1 MSEKQETGPPEFY
14 FGTVNCVCPRCE
26 GEKEGEISLRSGRR
40 RRSQR
45 VELNDYKGEGWGAG
59 DHQKLKAITSG

>member
-1 MSEKQETGPPEFY
+1 MSEKQVAGPPDLLRN
-14 FGTVNCVCPRCE
+14 GKLCLPPVLRE

-40 RRSQR
+40 SQR
-45 VELNDYKGEGWGAG
+45 VELNDYKGDGRGAR